1 MATFQYAGVQA
12 GKKINGVISASDPR
26 AAATELRKKKIIVTS
41 IKKGNG
47 LLIPLP
53 PSFVRQQLP
62 IIDQQIELNAMTWL
76 QNFSMILDASVFPLR
91 RGKKACWYA
100 FSRNCLA

>member
-47 LLIPLP
+47 KSDSKGPPSLDDIPISNAPIIPLYYDKVMRFTHKNVYGLKTNP
-53 PSFVRQQLP
+53 VNQL
-62 IIDQQIELNAMTWL
+62 D
-76 QNFSMILDASVFPLR
+76 LR
-91 RGKKACWYA
+91 MVYKK
-100 FSRNCLA
+100 